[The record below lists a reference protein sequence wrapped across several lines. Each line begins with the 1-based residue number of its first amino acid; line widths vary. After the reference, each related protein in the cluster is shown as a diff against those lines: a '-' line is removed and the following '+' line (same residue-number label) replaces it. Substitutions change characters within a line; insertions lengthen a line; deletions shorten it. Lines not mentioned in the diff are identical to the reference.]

1 MQLFQKAILLLGVLL
16 PMSAMAKEMDLRAV
30 TKASTAIALVRVDDP
45 PSTTVD
51 IPVDA
56 AHNKTLMFQRY
67 RRNYTRVEQIKG
79 KLPEGLQIDEPR
91 WQTKL
96 AEFRKCKGSSTCL
109 QLPVPVYAST
119 LAKEPKPSDL
129 VLIFV
134 IKNKQ
139 GEWEL
144 TADRAIDARERL
156 DPLRKLLPQPKA
168 PK

>member
-1 MQLFQKAILLLGVLL
+1 MLVLQKCLLFSALLLPTTAV
-16 PMSAMAKEMDLRAV
+16 AKDMDLRAA
-30 TKASTAIALVRVDDP
+30 TKASTAIALARVDDP

-96 AEFRKCKGSSTCL
+96 AEFRKCKGSSTCF
-109 QLPVPVYAST
+109 QLPIPAYVST
-119 LAKEPKPSDL
+119 LAKEPKPNDL
-129 VLIFV
+129 VIIFV
-134 IKNKQ
+134 VKNKQ
-139 GEWEL
+139 GDWEL
-144 TADRAIDARERL
+144 VADRAIDARERL
-156 DPLRKLLPQPKA
+156 DELRKLLPQPK
-168 PK
+168 PNK